1 MSGYVT
7 NRSGTVSYTYLF
19 NNRCVSI
26 VFRYDGLIF
35 LFTGLW
41 QVCFVN
47 FEDFRHHYDTRFTG
61 CWWVFEEEYYIIHD
75 FLLPAFFIV
84 TQFFFT
90 LCMTLLLVAAFLT
103 WLYCF
108 CSKDHDKYL
117 ILLLSIGADLV
128 ISGVCGTIAVII
140 FGANGDR
147 RDWMPNW
154 EHNDLSWSFALAAVG
169 SLLLIPAGALFL
181 VEARRQRYRR
191 LESSRPASEYHM
203 EMQKPPT
210 HTDI

>member
-1 MSGYVT
+1 
-7 NRSGTVSYTYLF
+7 
-19 NNRCVSI
+19 
-26 VFRYDGLIF
+26 
-35 LFTGLW
+35 
-41 QVCFVN
+41 
-47 FEDFRHHYDTRFTG
+47 
-61 CWWVFEEEYYIIHD
+61 
-75 FLLPAFFIV
+75 
-84 TQFFFT
+84 
-90 LCMTLLLVAAFLT
+90 MTLLLVAAFLT

-117 ILLLSIGADLV
+117 ILLLSIGADLI

-169 SLLLIPAGALFL
+169 SILLIPAGALFL